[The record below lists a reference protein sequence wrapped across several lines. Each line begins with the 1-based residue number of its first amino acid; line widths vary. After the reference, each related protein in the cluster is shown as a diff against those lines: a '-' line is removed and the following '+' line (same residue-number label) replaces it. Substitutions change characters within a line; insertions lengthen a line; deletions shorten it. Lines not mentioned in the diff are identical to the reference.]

1 MAKVHLIDR
10 IDEQQALRALLKRR
24 GPSMAV
30 LYGRRRV
37 GKTFLL
43 QHTWPANSIFYFA
56 AVDGTSELNRRALLD
71 AVARWTG
78 VTLNERDYST
88 WRRVFELLMELGVPR
103 PTVVILDE
111 YQYLRGDESEN
122 VDSSLAAVWET
133 YANRR
138 PKGRPLVLVLCGS
151 IVRVMERLDAAD
163 NPLHGRLEWKGRL
176 KPFDYRDAA
185 AMARFR
191 SLRDQALA
199 YAIYG
204 GTPRYLASIDARRTL
219 AANVAAAVLAPA
231 GAVRGQVETVIA
243 QEHGLRD
250 IPQYSAIL
258 NAVGSGATDR
268 NEIAVQTGLANN
280 FSLRERLDTLID
292 LDFIDGWR
300 NFEAKSTAPF
310 RYRISDPALRFYYGI
325 VTRYRNE
332 LERDQPLQVWRT
344 CITRELNAYM
354 GLVFERIAEQAYT
367 RLRQRANLPLVREW
381 GRWEGVD
388 RDRRATEIDLL
399 ARRTDGKMLSGSVKW
414 NAKPVGIS
422 LHTQHLDMLKRLSE
436 SGYGWAHAALAPGAV
451 LLYVAAGGFEPTFV
465 RQAEASGLRVI
476 AWRLEDLYAAP
487 LV

>member
-1 MAKVHLIDR
+1 MAKAHLIDR
-10 IDEQQALRALLKRR
+10 VEEQRALHALLKRP

-37 GKTFLL
+37 GKTYLL
-43 QHTWPANSIFYFA
+43 QHTWPAGSIFYFA

-78 VTLNERDYST
+78 VTLNERDFAT
-88 WRRVFELLMELGVPR
+88 WRRVFELLMEMGDKR
-103 PTVVILDE
+103 PIVVILDE
-111 YQYLRGDESEN
+111 YQYLRGSDDEN

-133 YANRR
+133 YVNRR
-138 PKGRPLVLVLCGS
+138 PKGRPFVLVLCGS

-163 NPLHGRLEWKGRL
+163 NPLHGRLEWKARL
-176 KPFDYRDAA
+176 RPFDYLDAA
-185 AMARFR
+185 AMTRFR
-191 SLRDQALA
+191 SLRDRALA

-219 AANVAAAVLAPA
+219 AANVAATVLAPA

-258 NAVGSGATDR
+258 NAVGGGATDR
-268 NEIAVQTGLANN
+268 NEIAIQTGLANN

-292 LDFIDGWR
+292 LNFIDAWR
-300 NFEAKSTAPF
+300 NFEARTTAPI
-310 RYRISDPALRFYYGI
+310 RYRISDPALRFYYSV

-332 LERDQPLQVWRT
+332 LERDQPSLVWRT
-344 CITRELNAYM
+344 FIARELNAYM
-354 GLVFERIAEQAYT
+354 GLVFERIAEQAYA
-367 RLRQRANLPLVREW
+367 RLRQGAGLPLIREW

-388 RDRRATEIDLL
+388 RDRRQFEIDLL

-414 NAKPVGIS
+414 NAKPVGIA
-422 LHTQHLDMLKRLSE
+422 LHTAHLQMLTKLSQ
-436 SGYGWAHAALAPGAV
+436 SGYRWAHEALAPEAI

-465 RQAEASGLRVI
+465 RQAAASGMRVV
-476 AWRLEDLYAAP
+476 AWQLEDLYAAQ
-487 LV
+487 